1 MISRKVQSCETA
13 HKHGQ
18 YNCGSAGCIWVDGG
32 KTICDYRYYNF
43 LFLLMILHVCMGVA
57 FINVLLL
64 VLPIILGTYYLN
76 LCIAG
81 TINGSR
87 MSVQTDPDN
96 TIADVKLVL
105 KNCPHG
111 GIIVITNASHG
122 KRRARGHKV
131 GMAQLKS
138 GIVMV
143 DIHTLLKINIFRYT
157 VYLNINL
164 RPTMIFAIIYLI
176 IFRML
181 LLCKYVMH
189 F

>member
-1 MISRKVQSCETA
+1 
-13 HKHGQ
+13 
-18 YNCGSAGCIWVDGG
+18 
-32 KTICDYRYYNF
+32 
-43 LFLLMILHVCMGVA
+43 MGVA

-76 LCIAG
+76 LRIAG

-96 TIADVKLVL
+96 TNSIADVKLVL

-122 KRRARGHKV
+122 KRRARGHEV

-143 DIHTLLKINIFRYT
+143 DIHPLLKKNIEKTRWVLY
-157 VYLNINL
+157 
-164 RPTMIFAIIYLI
+164 
-176 IFRML
+176 
-181 LLCKYVMH
+181 
-189 F
+189 